1 MDKVASTNSRLRLR
15 NRILASV
22 SVLVVLGWGVS
33 HPVVAQD
40 ADPTRPPA
48 RVQTAPTPVTEVRE
62 LRLTS
67 IWYRGSDSERRSSA
81 VINGERIT
89 AGDRVGNYRVTLID
103 PDHVYV
109 EHVEN
114 ADDTL
119 RLRVFRSSN
128 LRIERSSESDYE
140 GTYNNDE

>member
-1 MDKVASTNSRLRLR
+1 MDKVANTNCRSGF
-15 NRILASV
+15 SYYV
-22 SVLVVLGWGVS
+22 SSGLCALLLGWGYS
-33 HPVVAQD
+33 PPSVAQD

-48 RVQTAPTPVTEVRE
+48 RAQAALTPVAEVRD

-81 VINGERIT
+81 VINGERMT
-89 AGDRVGNYRVTLID
+89 VGDRVGNYRVTLID

-114 ADDTL
+114 TDDTL

-128 LRIERSSESDYE
+128 LRIERSGESDYE